1 MNSKIKSIIICA
13 VVIVCLGVILLVLNL
28 TGNKNNDSSGDISSS
43 VADSSEQVI
52 PLTNDIADNLDNTY
66 VKTVEITNEKDSFTI
81 SQVKNKKDEWEI
93 KALDGID
100 QSNTV
105 YTGLASSIAGLSAT
119 DIAEENA
126 SDLGKYG
133 LKKPK
138 TKFTVTF
145 SDDKNTKRTY
155 LIGDM
160 SPNESDY
167 YICEEGKNTVYIIDS
182 GSLAYFFYAKEDFI
196 AITMLDKPAS
206 DNDYPD
212 LIKETIS
219 VKSLGYDMVI
229 TTPEETLDYM
239 PSAQVMTEP
248 VFAYLDVTNSAD
260 ITHGMWGLSA
270 SAAVVAHPDQKD
282 FKKYGLSDPMT
293 KVVLNTSEGTYT
305 LSIGNPVYAEDSE
318 GKETSTVEYY
328 YTYLDGVSG
337 KDVIFKVSAESLPWA
352 GVKPSDFISSLMT
365 YNAATDLKSVVVDD
379 GKEKTEFKLKAVVNP
394 DAENDDDE
402 QQTMMLDSVTLNG
415 KSLNVEAW
423 KGWYQYLLQCPTTE
437 VYFKD
442 PETECY
448 LTVRIN
454 RNDGGKDVLK
464 FFKDTNRRT
473 IVKLNGKTS
482 YRIES
487 SYVTKLV
494 SNMKLAIEGKEIKT
508 DEY

>member
-13 VVIVCLGVILLVLNL
+13 VVIVCLGITLLVLNL
-28 TGNKNNDSSGDISSS
+28 TGNKNEDSSSDISSS
-43 VADSSEQVI
+43 IADSKQTI
-52 PLTNDIADNLDNTY
+52 PLTDDIASDLDNTY
-66 VKTVEITNEKDSFTI
+66 VKTVEVTNEKDSFTI
-81 SQVKNKKDEWEI
+81 NQVKNKKDEWEI
-93 KALDGID
+93 KALDGIE

-126 SDLGKYG
+126 SDLNKYG
-133 LKKPK
+133 LKNAK

-155 LIGDM
+155 LIGDV
-160 SPNESDY
+160 SPNDKDY
-167 YICEEGKNTVYIIDS
+167 YICQEGKNTVYIIDS
-182 GSLAYFFYAKEDFI
+182 GSLAYFFYTKEDFI
-196 AITMLDKPAS
+196 ALTMLDKPAS
-206 DNDYPD
+206 DNDYPAF
-212 LIKETIS
+212 IKETIS

-248 VFAYLDVTNSAD
+248 VFAYLDVTNSSD

-270 SAAVVAHPDQKD
+270 SAAVAAHPDKKD

-293 KVVLNTSEGTYT
+293 KVVLNTSVGTYT
-305 LSIGNPVYAEDSE
+305 LSIGNPIYAKDSE

-337 KDVIFKVSAESLPWA
+337 KDVIFKVSTDSLPWA
-352 GVKPSDFISSLMT
+352 GVEPSDFISSLMT

-379 GKEKTEFKLKAVVNP
+379 GKEKTEFKLKSVVNP
-394 DAENDDDE
+394 DAEKDEDE
-402 QQTMMLDSVTLNG
+402 QQTMMLESVTLNG

-423 KGWYQYLLQCPTTE
+423 KGWYQYLLQCPTSE
-437 VYFKD
+437 VYFKE
-442 PETECY
+442 PATECY
-448 LTVRIN
+448 LTVSIN
-454 RNDGGKDVLK
+454 RNDGDKDVLK

-494 SNMKLAIEGKEIKT
+494 SNMKLAIEGKEINT
-508 DEY
+508 DDY

>member
-13 VVIVCLGVILLVLNL
+13 VVIVCLGVTLLVLNL
-28 TGNKNNDSSGDISSS
+28 TGNKKEDSSSDITSSI
-43 VADSSEQVI
+43 ADSEQTI
-52 PLTNDIADNLDNTY
+52 PLTNDIASDLDNTY
-66 VKTVEITNEKDSFTI
+66 VKTVEVTNEKDSFTI
-81 SQVKNKKDEWEI
+81 NQVKNKKDEWEI
-93 KALDGID
+93 KALDGIE

-126 SDLGKYG
+126 SDLSKYG
-133 LKKPK
+133 LKNSK

-155 LIGDM
+155 LIGDI

-167 YICEEGKNTVYIIDS
+167 YICQEGKNTVYTIPS
-182 GSLAYFFYAKEDFI
+182 SSLTYFFYTKEDFI
-196 AITMLDKPAS
+196 ALTMLDKPAS

-212 LIKETIS
+212 FIKEIIS

-229 TTPEETLDYM
+229 TAPEETLDYM
-239 PSAQVMTEP
+239 PSAQVMIEP

-270 SAAVVAHPDQKD
+270 SAAVVAHPDKKD

-293 KVVLNTSEGTYT
+293 KVVLNTGDGTYT
-305 LSIGNPVYAEDSE
+305 LSIGNPIYAKDSE

-337 KDVIFKVSAESLPWA
+337 KDVIFKVSTASLPWA

-379 GKEKTEFKLKAVVNP
+379 GKERSEFKLKSVVNP

-423 KGWYQYLLQCPTTE
+423 KGWYQYLLQCPTSE
-437 VYFKD
+437 VYFKE

-448 LTVRIN
+448 LTVSIN
-454 RNDGGKDVLK
+454 RNDGDKDVLK

-487 SYVTKLV
+487 AYVTKLV
-494 SNMKLAIEGKEIKT
+494 SNMKLAIEGKEINT
-508 DEY
+508 DDY